1 MSQTELSTH
10 RGSQAQQAVEMLQME
25 AGSAPE
31 AATSACNNC
40 RSFLF
45 TGASWNLCLHP
56 QPLCWTLHYLRSPQR
71 CQSVT
76 NQLWSKCSCS
86 SVPFIVTQFH
96 MSNPTHKP
104 MYCDVEV
111 WGCGQVIPHHGEQ
124 DQCPCKQLKRPG
136 FFHLGCEGPGQRYRL

>member
-56 QPLCWTLHYLRSPQR
+56 TPSARLCIIVDHHRDANQLHISYGLNVHVPQSLSLSRSFICRILP
-71 CQSVT
+71 T
-76 NQLWSKCSCS
+76 NQCTVMSRFGDVVRLYHTMVSRISVLVS
-86 SVPFIVTQFH
+86 S
-96 MSNPTHKP
+96 
-104 MYCDVEV
+104 
-111 WGCGQVIPHHGEQ
+111 
-124 DQCPCKQLKRPG
+124 
-136 FFHLGCEGPGQRYRL
+136 

>member
-25 AGSAPE
+25 AGSVPE

-56 QPLCWTLHYLRSPQR
+56 HPSARLCIIFNHHRDA
-71 CQSVT
+71 
-76 NQLWSKCSCS
+76 NQLHTSYGLNVH
-86 SVPFIVTQFH
+86 VPQSLSLSRSFICRIL
-96 MSNPTHKP
+96 PTKAN
-104 MYCDVEV
+104 V
-111 WGCGQVIPHHGEQ
+111 
-124 DQCPCKQLKRPG
+124 L
-136 FFHLGCEGPGQRYRL
+136 